1 MENKSRNEN
10 KQTSTEVDGNE
21 ITATSIVRFKG
32 PACTPITTEQFYRV
46 DSVTIDC
53 ENTVN
58 LTPLTHGGSVVK
70 GIIFPV
76 PKDRLV
82 KANDEWLECYGAY
95 ITELIRKVK

>member
-1 MENKSRNEN
+1 MENNGTGNE
-10 KQTSTEVDGNE
+10 QTATAVDGNE

-46 DSVTIDC
+46 DSVTK
-53 ENTVN
+53 NTVN

-82 KANDEWLECYGAY
+82 KANDEWLECYEAY
-95 ITELIRKVK
+95 ITELIRKVN